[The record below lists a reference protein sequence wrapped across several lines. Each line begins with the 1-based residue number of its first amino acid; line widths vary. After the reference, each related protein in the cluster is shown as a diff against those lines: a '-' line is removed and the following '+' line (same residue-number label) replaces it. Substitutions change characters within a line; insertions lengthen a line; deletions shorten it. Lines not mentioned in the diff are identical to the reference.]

1 MKGVVTIKSRLKT
14 WLVCIATFVVIDIL
28 ALVLFN
34 KRLRD
39 PYFDIIVFSGL
50 FWIIT
55 YYDLKR
61 YNKSKK

>member
-1 MKGVVTIKSRLKT
+1 MKGIVTYKSKLKT
-14 WLVCIATFVVIDIL
+14 WLICIATFVVIDII
-28 ALVLFN
+28 AFILFN

-39 PYFDIIVFSGL
+39 PFLDIIVFSGL

-55 YYDLKR
+55 YYDIKR